1 MYNGKQKSLP
11 RSRPPVPS
19 LGTPHFKFESEFLI
33 RATAM
38 PDQCPSQHWLGQ
50 LSFSLH
56 VLPSSLLLFKFFS
69 VFLWSPAS
77 LPLSPGERLSRW
89 VLGEGRAGASVLG
102 CSPHHC
108 GAASF

>member
-1 MYNGKQKSLP
+1 MGSKSHSP
-11 RSRPPVPS
+11 A
-19 LGTPHFKFESEFLI
+19 LGPQCHPWVHPHFKFESEFLI
-33 RATAM
+33 RATTM

-77 LPLSPGERLSRW
+77 LPLSPGERLSWW